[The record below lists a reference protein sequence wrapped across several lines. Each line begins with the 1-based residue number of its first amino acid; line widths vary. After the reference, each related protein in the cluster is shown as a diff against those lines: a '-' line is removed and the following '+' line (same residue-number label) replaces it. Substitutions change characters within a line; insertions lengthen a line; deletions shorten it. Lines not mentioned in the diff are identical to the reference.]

1 MRMIIQKRG
10 ELLIKDKYV
19 NEEKDEKEIEE
30 MEVIEEREIRR
41 LGIEKKEEIVQ
52 N

>member
-1 MRMIIQKRG
+1 M
-10 ELLIKDKYV
+10 LIKDKYV

-41 LGIEKKEEIVQ
+41 LGIEKKEEIV
-52 N
+52 